1 MTTYTIKANETFF
14 KEVSDFNPNL
24 ATNLKNKYGWTD
36 ILVKRRDY
44 GSLSQRSGQRQRV
57 KETSFNSKN

>member
-1 MTTYTIKANETFF
+1 MTTYTIKVNETFF

-24 ATNLKNKYGWTD
+24 ATKLKNEHGWTD
-36 ILVKRRDY
+36 KLVHRRDDA
-44 GSLSQRSGQRQRV
+44 SLSQRSGQRQRV